1 MGINLKQAIYAD
13 LDAHPVPTS
22 GLFILMKR
30 VDFRA
35 IYSDNLD
42 AGLDAH
48 PVSTSGRGF
57 H

>member
-42 AGLDAH
+42 ADLDAH